1 MQIYA
6 CFPTLS
12 NLSSWKSKKSFFKKM
27 KLSDILKTSCESFST
42 KSQKLTIPET
52 IYSISPRKLNKVLWT
67 SFLVNK
73 RKRLNS
79 ISGTKT
85 NSVHLRF
92 TTSLSMQEQSQDLSL
107 LLLQGLDYLTLLSL
121 WICWFCIISVF
132 LSICFSSTFFLQI
145 SLQGLQ
151 EVASFYFSSC
161 FLLVPFHEL
170 SKMISMSSRRY
181 FKFFTVF
188 LSYRLYSRLP
198 DLLSYIPLLAIPLV
212 IRMFFSI
219 FHDMIDLRKRGKQI
233 SLQVV

>member
-12 NLSSWKSKKSFFKKM
+12 NLSSRKSKKSFFKKM

-42 KSQKLTIPET
+42 KSQKLTISET

-132 LSICFSSTFFLQI
+132 LSICFSSTFTFFK
-145 SLQGLQ
+145 SLCKVFKRLLPFTSRL
-151 EVASFYFSSC
+151 VFYLYLSMKVVKWSLCPRAVTSNSSQ
-161 FLLVPFHEL
+161 FFKL
-170 SKMISMSSRRY
+170 SAVFTTSRFTFIYTLARHSSRH
-181 FKFFTVF
+181 KNVLF
-188 LSYRLYSRLP
+188 LIPRLDRP
-198 DLLSYIPLLAIPLV
+198 
-212 IRMFFSI
+212 
-219 FHDMIDLRKRGKQI
+219 KEEGKTD
-233 SLQVV
+233 